1 MGYWELRFLA
11 YASVRGF
18 ICFKDPKVADR
29 RKSIDRTE
37 VESFS
42 GSGWVRRGVSAATGG
57 SSCAGEMDRGCGG
70 DGDGLVDIA
79 KCRRDHGPWETS
91 YDPRTT

>member
-18 ICFKDPKVADR
+18 IFLKDPKVADR
-29 RKSIDRTE
+29 RKFVDRTE

-42 GSGWVRRGVSAATGG
+42 GSGWARRGVSAATGG
-57 SSCAGEMDRGCGG
+57 SSCAVEMDPG
-70 DGDGLVDIA
+70 DFII
-79 KCRRDHGPWETS
+79 RP
-91 YDPRTT
+91 